1 MNEPLH
7 NEFTTQA
14 KIIELKDLTPTVRE
28 FTLELPRALPW
39 SPGSHLPISLEVK
52 GFKTWRHYSL
62 TGATHPQRYQFAVK
76 KLDQGRGGSMAL
88 WSLKLGELVH
98 VGTPKN
104 HFSLDTSAPSYL
116 LVAGGIGVTPFV
128 SMVQAIKA
136 QSQRQKSPAPSIKML
151 YGARDEQELAY
162 IDFFRQNLQATQLHV
177 CVDDKGERFDF
188 RAQIAQLASKT
199 QAYVCG
205 PQAMLS
211 AFRLAWSDSER
222 ALEDLHFET
231 FGTSGAQVNEAFSLK
246 VPRHGVDLVVGQDE
260 TLLEVLERNGVQTL
274 YDCQRG
280 ECGLCAMDVLA
291 LDGVIDHRDVFLS
304 PHEKSSNQKICVCVS
319 RVCGTII
326 LDSAYR
332 EDEIFVN

>member
-1 MNEPLH
+1 
-7 NEFTTQA
+7 
-14 KIIELKDLTPTVRE
+14 
-28 FTLELPRALPW
+28 
-39 SPGSHLPISLEVK
+39 
-52 GFKTWRHYSL
+52 
-62 TGATHPQRYQFAVK
+62 
-76 KLDQGRGGSMAL
+76 
-88 WSLKLGELVH
+88 

-104 HFSLDTSAPSYL
+104 HFSLDLSAPSYV
-116 LVAGGIGVTPFV
+116 LVAGGIGITPFV
-128 SMVQAIKA
+128 SMVEAIK
-136 QSQRQKSPAPSIKML
+136 SQCQLHPSRAPQIKML
-151 YGARDEQELAY
+151 YGAKDEQELAY
-162 IDFFRQNLQATQLHV
+162 IDVFRKNLQATALQV
-177 CVDDKGERFDF
+177 CVDNRGERFDF
-188 RAQIAQLASKT
+188 RAQIEVLPPKT

-211 AFRLAWSDSER
+211 AFKSAWSEEGR

-304 PHEKSSNQKICVCVS
+304 PHEKSSNLKICACVS